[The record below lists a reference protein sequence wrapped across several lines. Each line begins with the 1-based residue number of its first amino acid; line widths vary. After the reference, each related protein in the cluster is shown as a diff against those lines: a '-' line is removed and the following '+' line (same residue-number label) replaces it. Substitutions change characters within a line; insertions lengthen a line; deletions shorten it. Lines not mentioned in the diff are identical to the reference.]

1 MRYIID
7 TNILIRLITGEYVS
21 HDVYSIVTDYE
32 NQIYVSSES
41 VKEFIH
47 LLYTRKFK
55 LSRDYKSADVFD
67 IIEKYLNYQIKYV
80 TKQHLQKFSELT
92 PADGHNDPS
101 DHVIISQAITEK
113 LPLIS
118 SDLKFPQ
125 YENQGLNLIMNE

>member
-7 TNILIRLITGEYVS
+7 TNILGRIITKNFISPDIEA
-21 HDVYSIVTDYE
+21 IIADYE
-32 NQIYVSSES
+32 TQIYVSSES

-47 LLYTRKFK
+47 LVKAKRVIPP
-55 LSRDYKSADVFD
+55 RDYRSKDVFD
-67 IIEKYLNYQIKYV
+67 IIENVLNFQVKYV

-92 PADGHNDPS
+92 LADGHNDPS

-118 SDLKFPQ
+118 SDLKFPK